1 MARRAARWVWD
12 HKRLVIGTSLA
23 AAGAYAGY
31 VLWQKK
37 LELDALCEEL
47 MGSQASPVAR
57 NEEARAREHFDVTQQ
72 EARAVLGREMPRVN
86 AQLKRLLDTEALT
99 LELRS
104 GKKFDQ
110 AQWNGLK
117 VMMWTRLLS
126 SVYALALL
134 ELKLRIHI
142 NIVARHYLHETSTA
156 ANGTAG
162 GSGGGGGSGDAL
174 SKVTKLR
181 FLSSEALCTDGF
193 EPLVRA
199 VRAAVEVELATVS
212 LDQKLTARQL
222 AGARGE
228 PASQPA
234 HRRASQP
241 ARPRPVPAP
250 RNPRARAPCP
260 RPAPRAPACARARD
274 THPRRFSDGADV
286 LTSIRSHL
294 ESEPAAASP
303 DDAAAASTVRR
314 RPRALA
320 VAPPP
325 C

>member
-1 MARRAARWVWD
+1 
-12 HKRLVIGTSLA
+12 VIGTSLA

-37 LELDALCEEL
+37 LELEALCEEL
-47 MGSQASPVAR
+47 MGTQAAPVAR

-142 NIVARHYLHETSTA
+142 NIVARHYLHETSAAAA

-199 VRAAVEVELATVS
+199 VRAAVEAELAAVS

-234 HRRASQP
+234 SHRRA
-241 ARPRPVPAP
+241 AP
-250 RNPRARAPCP
+250 RAQ
-260 RPAPRAPACARARD
+260 RPAPRAPRPAPPLASAPPTRAAPRTAQTCSRAYARTSRASPPPPAP
-274 THPRRFSDGADV
+274 TTPLAPRRC
-286 LTSIRSHL
+286 
-294 ESEPAAASP
+294 AAAP
-303 DDAAAASTVRR
+303 V
-314 RPRALA
+314 L
-320 VAPPP
+320 
-325 C
+325 

>member
-47 MGSQASPVAR
+47 MGTQAAPVAR

-142 NIVARHYLHETSTA
+142 NIVARHYLHETSAA

-162 GSGGGGGSGDAL
+162 GSGGGM
-174 SKVTKLR
+174 
-181 FLSSEALCTDGF
+181 
-193 EPLVRA
+193 
-199 VRAAVEVELATVS
+199 
-212 LDQKLTARQL
+212 
-222 AGARGE
+222 AGALGTLAAMGSAGGLALE
-228 PASQPA
+228 PG
-234 HRRASQP
+234 
-241 ARPRPVPAP
+241 
-250 RNPRARAPCP
+250 
-260 RPAPRAPACARARD
+260 
-274 THPRRFSDGADV
+274 FV
-286 LTSIRSHL
+286 LFVMRQHF
-294 ESEPAAASP
+294 EN
-303 DDAAAASTVRR
+303 TV
-314 RPRALA
+314 
-320 VAPPP
+320 
-325 C
+325 

>member
-47 MGSQASPVAR
+47 MGTQAAPVAR

-142 NIVARHYLHETSTA
+142 NIVARHYLHETSAAAA

-162 GSGGGGGSGDAL
+162 GSGGGSGSGDAL

-199 VRAAVEVELATVS
+199 VRAAVEAELAAVS

-234 HRRASQP
+234 NHRRAALRS
-241 ARPRPVPAP
+241 
-250 RNPRARAPCP
+250 P
-260 RPAPRAPACARARD
+260 RPAPRAPRPAPYAMPWLTRIARA
-274 THPRRFSDGADV
+274 GKG
-286 LTSIRSHL
+286 
-294 ESEPAAASP
+294 
-303 DDAAAASTVRR
+303 
-314 RPRALA
+314 
-320 VAPPP
+320 
-325 C
+325 